1 MVRESNETL
10 ISYIRRILAND
21 ELDKGQQ
28 YEIIFN
34 DKVAYDTAR
43 KQLRGVQN
51 FLDLLETEELNN
63 ISDESIKNRFEN
75 EKQII
80 KKERIKLSTEKSILN
95 QRLCEEAKQELLQE
109 RIIEEFKNIKI
120 NVPTHKIEVPQKE
133 NLALNLVISDEH
145 VGNEF
150 TIKDLSGNI
159 MNHYDKKVFEDR
171 MWQIF
176 NKLLPYQKDFKKLKI
191 LDLGD
196 SIEGILR
203 MSSLQG
209 LKYGAVESATYFGM
223 FMAQWLTELSNI
235 FHVEIGEADG
245 NHSETR
251 PLGSK
256 KGEFKNENLAITIR
270 AIIETAIKFKN
281 NPNLVLLPCTSTGSI
296 YTKSAGFDILA
307 IHGQDEKN
315 KLEEIYR
322 DYNSFYPNNIDYIF
336 IGHLHYNESV
346 NKNVIRVPSI
356 VGTNVFSEK
365 LKKRSDAGAE
375 ILIFEKEVGLVEQHH
390 IHLN

>member
-1 MVRESNETL
+1 MVRESNESFT
-10 ISYIRRILAND
+10 SYVRRILAND
-21 ELDKGQQ
+21 ELDKGEQ
-28 YEIIFN
+28 YELIFEET
-34 DKVAYDTAR
+34 VAYDTAR
-43 KQLRGVQN
+43 KQLRGVLN
-51 FLDLLETEELNN
+51 FLDKLDDDEIVNVTDDS
-63 ISDESIKNRFEN
+63 ISNRIKN

-80 KKERIKLSTEKSILN
+80 QKERIKLSDEKSMLN
-95 QRLCEEAKQELLQE
+95 QRLREESRQE
-109 RIIEEFKNIKI
+109 RIEEIILEEFKNIKI
-120 NVPTHKIEVPQKE
+120 NVPTHKIEIPQKE
-133 NLALNLVISDEH
+133 NLALNLVMADQH

-171 MWQIF
+171 MWRIF

-209 LKYGAVESATYFGM
+209 LKYGAVESATYYGM
-223 FMAQWLTELSNI
+223 FMAQWLTELSNV

-245 NHSETR
+245 NHTETR
-251 PLGSK
+251 PLNSK
-256 KGEFKNENLAITIR
+256 KGDFKNENLAITIR
-270 AIIETAIKFKN
+270 AIIDTSIKYKN
-281 NPNLVLLPCTSTGSI
+281 NPNLVLLPCTSTGSV
-296 YTKSAGFDILA
+296 YTKSVGFDILA
-307 IHGQDEKN
+307 IHGQDEKT

-322 DYNSFYPNNIDYIF
+322 DYNSFYPDNIDYIF